1 MKIHGYI
8 LGDLPL
14 SNLPFSDNAIKDI
27 LLRMDESDLRIE
39 TAGEMRLL
47 SAGILEQLIASTGVY
62 TQLRAIK

>member
-1 MKIHGYI
+1 MTVI
-8 LGDLPL
+8 LPL

>member
-1 MKIHGYI
+1 MNMVHT
-8 LGDLPL
+8 GDLPL

-27 LLRMDESDLRIE
+27 LLRMDEFDLRIE